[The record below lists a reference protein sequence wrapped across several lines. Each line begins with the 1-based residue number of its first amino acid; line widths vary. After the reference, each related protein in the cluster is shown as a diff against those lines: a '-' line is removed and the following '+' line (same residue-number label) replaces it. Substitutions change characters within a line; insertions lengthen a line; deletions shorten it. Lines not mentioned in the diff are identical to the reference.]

1 MGENIKKII
10 KYVAIILGTILFL
23 LGTVVFIGLSGITE
37 TFNTVS
43 AVILVLIP
51 LSIYSFYKK
60 KKLRG
65 FYFIVLSILR
75 IVVID
80 TYSKV
85 NIRTYGAEN
94 AVMSVEERLNII
106 MEEAEDGYKR
116 QIYNNRR

>member
-65 FYFIVLSILR
+65 FYFIVLSILL

-106 MEEAEDGYKR
+106 M
-116 QIYNNRR
+116 